1 MAGEHSL
8 PISPKG
14 SKAPKSNDL
23 RGHSEFKLLTA
34 SEYPVFPGNG
44 KSKTLPVQTVY
55 LIHFTSPGV
64 NEEVCQKNRRARS
77 IPFSRSKFAR
87 TDTRFVSPLSIIIQI

>member
-1 MAGEHSL
+1 MAGEHSC

-23 RGHSEFKLLTA
+23 RNHSEFKLTTV
-34 SEYPVFPGNG
+34 SEDPVFPGNG

-55 LIHFTSPGV
+55 LIHFTSPGT
-64 NEEVCQKNRRARS
+64 NEEVCQK
-77 IPFSRSKFAR
+77 IDGIIFFQFSEKKLFRY
-87 TDTRFVSPLSIIIQI
+87 